1 MSYHVM
7 FVMSHVMSCYMSWHV
22 TCHVTYHIS
31 CMYICTWYDASL
43 KKKSVEKDL
52 LLLHWFKICDMPIIL
67 WLSCHMTCTRQ
78 IICHSCHIMSHVI
91 YIIFIYVMQHK
102 CSLLIENGF
111 STRYN
116 IQHVTWHYMWLMTW
130 HLLWHDMNFHL
141 TCMWRDMTRHVV
153 FDMISNMT
161 CHVMTC
167 HVFMSHVIYHVC
179 MSHSIS

>member
-1 MSYHVM
+1 MYNVCIIRLILIRIIRKQFMIVSNMDLACHIMSCLSYHI
-7 FVMSHVMSCYMSWHV
+7 SCHV
-22 TCHVTYHIS
+22 TCH
-31 CMYICTWYDASL
+31 
-43 KKKSVEKDL
+43 
-52 LLLHWFKICDMPIIL
+52 
-67 WLSCHMTCTRQ
+67 
-78 IICHSCHIMSHVI
+78 MSHVI

-161 CHVMTC
+161 WLVTYNVLLHVMYSC
-167 HVFMSHVIYHVC
+167 HMSFIHVKCHVC

>member
-1 MSYHVM
+1 MSYHV
-7 FVMSHVMSCYMSWHV
+7 MSWHV
-22 TCHVTYHIS
+22 TCHITYHIS
-31 CMYICTWYDASL
+31 CMYICTWYDTCL

-52 LLLHWFKICDMPIIL
+52 LLLHWFQIWDMPIML
-67 WLSCHMTCTRQ
+67 WLSCHMTCTSQ
-78 IICHSCHIMSHVI
+78 IICHSWHIVSHVI

-102 CSLLIENGF
+102 CSLLIENWF

-116 IQHVTWHYMWLMTW
+116 IQHVTWHYVWLMTW
-130 HLLWHDMNFHL
+130 HLMWHDMNFHL

-161 CHVMTC
+161 WLVTYNVLLHVMYSC
-167 HVFMSHVIYHVC
+167 HMSFIHVKCHVC